1 MPTYIISSHG
11 VHDYGQ
17 ETRIPANTT
26 VLFYERFGTEMLN
39 EVGFALQTALAH
51 PNDPR
56 SAQTL
61 AVYRSVSLW
70 NGIPVDNLQGYGSFP
85 CRDQGPEIILTGDN
99 EDFRAGIV
107 LADNNEVIFG
117 IGKNQ
122 LTTLSYALDL
132 IRNHANQ
139 YYGSLSKVATHC
151 LFCL

>member
-11 VHDYGQ
+11 AHDYKQ
-17 ETRIPANTT
+17 KARIPSNTT
-26 VLFYERFGTEMLN
+26 VLFYQRFGTEMLN
-39 EVGFALQTALAH
+39 NVGFALQTALAH

-61 AVYRSVSLW
+61 AVNKSVALW
-70 NGIPVDNLQGYGSFP
+70 NGIPVDNLRGNGALP
-85 CRDQGPEIILTGDN
+85 CSEQGPEIILTGDN
-99 EDFRAGIV
+99 EAFRTGIV
-107 LADNNEVIFG
+107 LADKNEVIFE

-122 LTTLSYALDL
+122 LITLSYALDL

-139 YYGSLSKVATHC
+139 HYGSLSKVAAHC